1 MYNLVKY
8 KEHFCGEIPLDSL
21 QISGEHEFYFPK
33 RRENSRYKCV
43 GIYPGE
49 TSCRVELSY
58 FIGVDWISKNQ
69 PIYIEP
75 KLNSGSNQTNYLK
88 MLFES
93 LRFQEA
99 SESLSELFLIKFDEE
114 HIEIDQKDD
123 LLTPLLIVQFLQL
136 VKAIVRKGVKKSYY
150 KVEQNIHSRVK
161 GKIQVSKTIKLNH
174 SKSKLLDTYCS
185 FEQFGVNGI
194 ENRLIKKA
202 LLFTQKFLPTLRSFN
217 SDKYTIEAFNY
228 IMPAFEHVTDEVNLN
243 EIKFSKANA
252 FYREYESAI
261 KLAKLILKRFGY
273 NISNT
278 QKDGKIKTPPFWID
292 MSLLFELYVLGLL
305 KEKYGNA
312 ISYQEK
318 ANYGYLDFMLNDP
331 DSKIVIDAKYKPQYS
346 NEYIIDDIRQISG
359 YCRDKRILNKMG
371 YLPPDYNKTVLKG
384 LIIYPD
390 GEYLDKDQKETIM
403 IEKVEPIEEFVELYK
418 MKVRLPAL

>member
-8 KEHFCGEIPLDSL
+8 KEHFCGEIPLSTL
-21 QISGEHEFYFPK
+21 QVSGAHEFYFPK
-33 RRENSRYKCV
+33 RRENSKYKCV

-49 TSCRVELSY
+49 SSCRVELSY

-75 KLNSGSNQTNYLK
+75 KLNSGYNQTNYLK

-114 HIEIDQKDD
+114 YIEIDQKDD

-136 VKAIVRKGVKKSYY
+136 VKTIVRKGVKKSYY
-150 KVEQNIHSRVK
+150 KVEQNIHGRVK

-174 SKSKLLDTYCS
+174 TKSKHLNTFCS
-185 FEQFGVNGI
+185 FEEFGVNGI

-202 LLFTQKFLPTLRSFN
+202 LLFTQKFLPALRPFN

-228 IMPAFEHVTDEVNLN
+228 VMPAFEQVNDEVNLN

-252 FYREYESAI
+252 FYKEYESAI

-305 KEKYGNA
+305 KEKFGNA

-331 DSKIVIDAKYKPQYS
+331 ASKMVIDAKYKPQYED
-346 NEYIIDDIRQISG
+346 EYEIEDIRQISG
-359 YCRDKRILNKMG
+359 YCRDKRILEKMG
-371 YLPPDYNKTVLKG
+371 YKPSEYSNTVLKG

-390 GEYLDKDQKETIM
+390 NQYLLPGDREFIDMGNE
-403 IEKVEPIEEFVELYK
+403 EPIIEFAELYK
-418 MKVRLPAL
+418 MKIRLPAL

>member
-21 QISGEHEFYFPK
+21 QVSGEHEFYFPK

-75 KLNSGSNQTNYLK
+75 KLNSGNNQTNYLK

-150 KVEQNIHSRVK
+150 NVEQNIHGRVK

-174 SKSKLLDTYCS
+174 TKSKHLHTYCS
-185 FEQFGVNGI
+185 FEEFGVNGI

-228 IMPAFEHVTDEVNLN
+228 IMPAFEQVTDEVNLN
-243 EIKFSKANA
+243 EIKFSKANV
-252 FYREYESAI
+252 FYKEYESAI

-292 MSLLFELYVLGLL
+292 MALLFELYVLGLL
-305 KEKYGNA
+305 KEKYSNA

-331 DSKIVIDAKYKPQYS
+331 SSKIVIDAKYKPQYADVY
-346 NEYIIDDIRQISG
+346 EIDDIRQISG
-359 YCRDKRILNKMG
+359 YCRDKRILDKLG
-371 YLPPDYNKTVLKG
+371 YLPSEYNKTILKG
-384 LIIYPD
+384 LIVYPD
-390 GEYLDKDQKETIM
+390 TEYLDEGQKETIM
-403 IEKVEPIEEFVELYK
+403 IEKAEPVEEFVELFK
-418 MKVRLPAL
+418 IKVKLPAI